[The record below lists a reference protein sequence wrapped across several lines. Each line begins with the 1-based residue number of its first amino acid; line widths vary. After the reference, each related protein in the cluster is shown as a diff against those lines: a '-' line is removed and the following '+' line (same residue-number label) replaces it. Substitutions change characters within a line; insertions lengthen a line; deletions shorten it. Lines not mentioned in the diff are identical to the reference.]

1 MANKVTLNKKD
12 HEVDPKFIESL
23 NARLSG
29 RLSKI
34 RADRVQVDTLSITG
48 ELGRM
53 YGAGLQQKSW
63 YKDFVMQFCMDRRI
77 PCDIRNL

>member
-1 MANKVTLNKKD
+1 MSKVKLNNKD
-12 HEVDPKFIESL
+12 HDVDPKFIE
-23 NARLSG
+23 AVTTRLSS

-34 RADRVQVDTLSITG
+34 RSDRIQIDTTSISG

-53 YGAGLQQKSW
+53 YGSGLQQKPW
-63 YKDFVMQFCMDRRI
+63 YKDFIMQFCMDRRI